1 MALPKMVAGSLLGL
15 DRGSILEVTHCF
27 PFPAPDDKDEHGD
40 GSDLSDPNH
49 DPSLDGEE
57 YQMEMMKMLR
67 EVNVDNNCVGWYKS
81 IYLGSFCQTPLV
93 ETQVNYQE
101 NLSDNCV
108 VLLYDPIATCG
119 GTLNVKAYQLSEQFI
134 SSYRGKT
141 NAYFSP
147 ASILIELPLKIRNPG
162 LITALLFDI
171 YSSRF
176 PMRQQLYA
184 TTNLD
189 DVATFES
196 YLQYCCQWVDEL
208 VEEQSKFQYHLR
220 SIERHKD
227 NSKWQ
232 NRRRAEADDDVA
244 DASWNTPPTPPRLDS
259 LLITNQIQQYCAR
272 IGAHSFS
279 TFSKLHLSNNL
290 G

>member
-1 MALPKMVAGSLLGL
+1 MG
-15 DRGSILEVTHCF
+15 
-27 PFPAPDDKDEHGD
+27 
-40 GSDLSDPNH
+40 
-49 DPSLDGEE
+49 
-57 YQMEMMKMLR
+57 
-67 EVNVDNNCVGWYKS
+67 
-81 IYLGSFCQTPLV
+81 GSFCQTPLV

-171 YSSRF
+171 YSSPF

-189 DVATFES
+189 DVA
-196 YLQYCCQWVDEL
+196 
-208 VEEQSKFQYHLR
+208 
-220 SIERHKD
+220 
-227 NSKWQ
+227 
-232 NRRRAEADDDVA
+232 
-244 DASWNTPPTPPRLDS
+244 DASWNAPPTPPRLDS

-272 IGAHSFS
+272 I
-279 TFSKLHLSNNL
+279 
-290 G
+290 